1 MPIFMNNQDFSG
13 NVDGLVDALIKSTGA
28 GGAVYIGGF
37 YGFDVFAYHS
47 SMVMTRPE
55 LKPNDA
61 QGLAAFLVQNRWKQG
76 ADTGIK
82 YFAFSD
88 RDGKRILYLPYV
100 NVDRITQRREKLQS
114 EMSELARILES
125 YGKVPA

>member
-1 MPIFMNNQDFSG
+1 MNNQDFSG
-13 NVDGLVDALIKSTGA
+13 NVDGLVDALVASMEKGY
-28 GGAVYIGGF
+28 VLPVHIGKF
-37 YGFDVFAYHS
+37 YGFDVFAHHS

-61 QGLAAFLVQNRWKQG
+61 QGLATFLVQNGWNQG
-76 ADTGIK
+76 ADKGIR

-88 RDGKRILYLPYV
+88 RDGRRILYLPYV

-114 EMSELARILES
+114 EMSELAKILES